1 MATTIE
7 LPPEDDQRLDVLV
20 AKTGR
25 SKQFYIRELVERGL
39 EDVEDYYSAVEVM
52 ERVRQ
57 GKVNIYSSEEVKAKL
72 GLDS

>member
-1 MATTIE
+1 MIGDWTLWWLKPAA
-7 LPPEDDQRLDVLV
+7 P
-20 AKTGR
+20 R
-25 SKQFYIRELVERGL
+25 SFISRELVERGL

-57 GKVNIYSSEEVKAKL
+57 GKVNIYSSEEVRAKL